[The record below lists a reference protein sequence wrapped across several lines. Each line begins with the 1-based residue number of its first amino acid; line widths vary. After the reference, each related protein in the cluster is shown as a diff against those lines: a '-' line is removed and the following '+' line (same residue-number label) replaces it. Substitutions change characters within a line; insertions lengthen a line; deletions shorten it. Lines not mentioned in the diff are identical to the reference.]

1 MPFSGRNDVKM
12 TAKWRRN
19 DGKVTAN
26 NKPEMREKYQND
38 KYTKFLPRESQ
49 ELHSTFIVDGKAF
62 TFFQSMIKSLVVEI

>member
-1 MPFSGRNDVKM
+1 
-12 TAKWRRN
+12 
-19 DGKVTAN
+19 
-26 NKPEMREKYQND
+26 MREKYQND